1 MVSSRMARSENA
13 RNPSKKHDEVKL
25 LRFVQNGGLL
35 ELRQYLKK
43 RKGKL
48 NINYQINK
56 QKRYVRKT
64 SVRSQ
69 GRPATLCLM

>member
-1 MVSSRMARSENA
+1 
-13 RNPSKKHDEVKL
+13 VKL

-48 NINYQINK
+48 NINYQ
-56 QKRYVRKT
+56 
-64 SVRSQ
+64 
-69 GRPATLCLM
+69 

>member
-1 MVSSRMARSENA
+1 MARSENA

-35 ELRQYLKK
+35 ELRSYLKK

-56 QKRYVRKT
+56 QKR
-64 SVRSQ
+64 SVGKKS
-69 GRPATLCLM
+69 GDSVITTL